1 MCVTRLLKWPTNL
14 AWSGPDHL
22 SCLLHF
28 LSWFSSYAGL
38 LSDPQMYQQT
48 FAYVAYFS
56 VPLLIISQVGRRV
69 EQLFHPRN
77 HLRRGFLQVLP
88 QHGTGTLAGIVS
100 YFTTIVHS
108 SIHSFNSFLLNN
120 HYVPVTRLKA
130 RAVKPNETCQWTN
143 NKSSVVHINTM
154 HRVSQECTAQHK
166 WEVGLGVLR
175 RA

>member
-1 MCVTRLLKWPTNL
+1 MCVARLLKWPTHL
-14 AWSGPDHL
+14 AWSGPDPL
-22 SCLLHF
+22 FLPSSLPLLV
-28 LSWFSSYAGL
+28 LQRPWL

-77 HLRRGFLQVLP
+77 HLHRGFLQVLP

-100 YFTTIVHS
+100 YFTTIIYS

-120 HYVPVTRLKA
+120 HYVPVTLLKA

-143 NKSSVVHINTM
+143 NWSPVW
-154 HRVSQECTAQHK
+154 R
-166 WEVGLGVLR
+166 L
-175 RA
+175 